1 MSIRLDPSTIAAQ
14 QLRASNDLR
23 IGGEPG
29 AERASGGAAVR
40 EAGGFGAVLEKTV
53 AGANAKAAEAA
64 GKAEALADGRT
75 DDLHGTMITMKEA
88 EISLK
93 LVGSVRD
100 KVLDAFHELWR
111 INV

>member
-1 MSIRLDPSTIAAQ
+1 MSVRFDASTLATQ
-14 QLRASNDLR
+14 ELRASLQR
-23 IGGEPG
+23 EM
-29 AERASGGAAVR
+29 RVR

-53 AGANAKAAEAA
+53 LTANAKEHEAVA
-64 GKAEALADGRT
+64 KAQALADGRI

-93 LVGSVRD
+93 LVGTVRD
-100 KVLDAFHELWR
+100 KVLDAFHDLWR